1 MSRTTKEGNL
11 MNTMQID
18 CFLEAAKCKSFSTAA
33 SRLFVSQ
40 PTLSRN
46 IALLEKELGLTLFLR
61 NSFRGIDLTESGK
74 IMMEAFSSA
83 KRTTAAAL
91 THALEIENS
100 KTIHMTLGL
109 LEGQLLD
116 DKLGALLDSFKQSYP
131 NIKINIQR
139 ASYQVLMQELRSDEI
154 ALVFMPAWQ
163 FAESSGLSIYHV
175 CDIETVLV
183 IPKRL
188 IPHIDD
194 GVHSL
199 REFEKYPIVSADE
212 NESRISCE
220 MLQHLC
226 QESGINPPIQY
237 VNNLHEQ
244 IQAVEMGEAM
254 TLINPYNSI
263 CYSPNVNCVKVKEL
277 IPQPFA
283 IAWSNDNSS
292 EGTEYFHSFL
302 ANTGITCLSDY
313 DE

>member
-1 MSRTTKEGNL
+1 
-11 MNTMQID
+11 MNNIQID
-18 CFLEAAKCKSFSTAA
+18 CFLEAAKCKSFSAAA
-33 SRLFVSQ
+33 SQLFVSQ

-74 IMMEAFSSA
+74 IMMEAFSNA
-83 KRTTAAAL
+83 KKTTAAAL
-91 THALEIENS
+91 AHALEVENS
-100 KTIHMTLGL
+100 KIIHMTLGL

-131 NIKINIQR
+131 NIKISIHR
-139 ASYQVLMQELRSDEI
+139 ASYQVLMHEMHTEEI
-154 ALVFMPAWQ
+154 SLVFMPAWQ
-163 FAESSGLSIYHV
+163 FADSSCLSIYHV

-188 IPHIDD
+188 IPSIDD
-194 GVHSL
+194 GIHSL
-199 REFEKYPIVSADE
+199 REFENYPIVSADK
-212 NESRISCE
+212 NESRISCD
-220 MLQHLC
+220 MLQNLC
-226 QESGINPPIQY
+226 HEAGINPPIQY

-254 TLINPYNSI
+254 ILINPYNSI
-263 CYSPNVNCVKVKEL
+263 CYSPNVNCVKVREL

-283 IAWSNDNSS
+283 IAWSNDNYS

-302 ANTGITCLSDY
+302 SNTDVFRLS
-313 DE
+313 